1 MFEWAIIAAQACII
15 LWFAARIWYLKRK
28 LQAVRLLETT
38 LQGFT
43 ERVLEASIAERRER
57 LQSADPLDANHLDF

>member
-1 MFEWAIIAAQACII
+1 MLEWAIIIAQTSII

-28 LQAVRLLETT
+28 LHAVKLLETT

-43 ERVLEASIAERRER
+43 ERVLQAAIDERRQR
-57 LQSADPLDANHLDF
+57 IDTMDALDADHLDC